1 MANIKLAVIGDFQQ
15 VYKEVEALEK
25 RINGIKPLEIKVS
38 ATQATEAA
46 KKATEQLN
54 KEEQKRTT
62 TAQKE
67 AEKRQTISHKE
78 AEKRTTEFLR
88 SAGKITENE
97 QKENQKRLTNQEKA
111 NQKSQENEQRHNARM
126 VEQAQ
131 RQADRLAA
139 SQQRADQ
146 QAEAQAQ
153 RHADRMIEQQQRQEQ
168 RLELYTIRQQQMLER
183 QSRAHQDFSKVVERA
198 TSVYGQF
205 AITLGRRLS
214 NAAINAVTSSFREAL
229 STMREVDQELANI
242 RKVTDAPESVI
253 NELGAQSYDVASRYG
268 ISAQDYLSAAAEFAK
283 AGYSNYGDMAELATK
298 TQLVGDVAAETATK
312 FLISTDAAFKMG
324 GSIEELTTVLDKAN
338 IIENNFATSIEKL
351 AGGFPI
357 VANVAAMTNMSVDET
372 VAALGTITAVTQES
386 GQMAARAL
394 RALVLNIMKDTQTE
408 IEEGVNWTEQEIETL
423 QDVLMKYSGEA
434 MRAAQEAG
442 KIVNPI
448 EAFRGLSEAYKSGDL
463 TQAELAQLASGL
475 GGKLRTNQLLAL
487 VQNMDMF
494 DEMLGMVEDS
504 AGSADKEISVLLE
517 TWNAKTNQLKNS
529 WTKFVS
535 ELIDSGEIKGL
546 IDEVRSFVEGLDAE
560 QIGGDIRNAIEPI
573 IRFIQDTDWKAAGQ
587 NISNI
592 FDKITKFA
600 QAAVVV
606 STLSTI
612 YGWLSSIFSMLGSIG
627 GLLGIGGAVGVAAGG
642 GIVAA
647 IGVLAAGVLAVAD
660 NFAKTNRVFSEATR
674 ELDQQRESVERANEA
689 YRDSTDEISAT
700 ALVADA
706 YIRKLQEMEQNG
718 LDADDAASDYHDTLV
733 RLTQLI
739 PELSEVID
747 LDNNS
752 IKGGTEALYDN
763 IEAWKANSTERA
775 IAARKA
781 AIVDAIAEAQ
791 VQNQINTIRR
801 DKAQSGILADWDALQ
816 AEADNITNNIIVP
829 GADVDDA
836 TLQRLTEITEWQDA
850 NYDAYLEATRQVEA
864 YNAAIEEGSN
874 LIDELEGQLR
884 ELEELESKETSSQ
897 QPKAED
903 FLSPGATDDMS
914 RVLAM
919 QEYLKASQET
929 AQVTQDGF
937 EESAEAAEENE
948 ERTGAAVSA
957 TTRHL
962 RRAAQHRRELRTELQ
977 SVNDEIVGDTED
989 FAEETGETLADGLR
1003 DSEGEIQAAAAE
1015 MTRSIGDG
1023 IISQSGYIKSKISE
1037 VVGIAKQFIGG
1048 LSASGSMSYH
1058 PEGQSWWVDSSGSV
1072 HTAHAEGTSNAPGGP
1087 TLVNELGPELI
1098 SENGRAYIAGGGRP
1112 TVVNLSPG
1120 AIVIPADQT
1129 EEALK
1134 GGMPRYA
1141 RASMN
1146 ATSLWGSGKATTT
1159 WTGRGGRGG
1168 GGSSG
1173 GGSSGGSASNSPDFS
1188 SLEKKLSDL
1197 LRNLE
1202 LQIKLAENEG
1212 DYVQVVKLYEKAQ
1225 EAVKGLVD
1233 KYRAAGYGEDST
1245 EVLTLLNKNYDYAG
1259 KQLDIYRTK
1268 WDELIKALQ
1277 ADTDATKAASA
1288 LEEKRQ
1294 AAEDA
1299 RESLA
1304 NAQSQRTVRIYN
1316 AATGQWEWVADE
1328 GKVKSAQSA
1337 LTKAEESY
1345 NEQVKSSAL
1354 TELKAL
1360 RDNPSDLSGITF
1372 GPALSAVAT
1381 MSESSPEF
1389 QNFAR
1394 ALDAVFGVGSFLQ
1407 STEGSTSV
1415 LPTVD
1420 SHDTNYS
1427 FGGVSLSQEQAGSM
1441 SLMELAKLL
1450 SVLKI
1455 T

>member
-46 KKATEQLN
+46 KRATEQLN

-168 RLELYTIRQQQMLER
+168 RLELYTVRQQQMLER

-338 IIENNFATSIEKL
+338 IIENNFATSIDKL

-434 MRAAQEAG
+434 MRTAQEAG

-494 DEMLGMVEDS
+494 DEMLGMVEES

-600 QAAVVV
+600 QAAVIV

-612 YGWLSSIFSMLGSIG
+612 YGWLTSIFSVLGSIG

-647 IGVLAAGVLAVAD
+647 LGVLAAGVLAVTD
-660 NFAKTNRVFSEATR
+660 NFAKTQRVFSEATR
-674 ELDQQRESVERANEA
+674 ELDRQRESVEKANEA

-700 ALVADA
+700 ALVADS
-706 YIRKLQEMEQNG
+706 YVRKLQEMERNG
-718 LDADDAASDYHDTLV
+718 VAADDAASDYHDTLV

-752 IKGGTEALYDN
+752 IKGGTQALYDN
-763 IEAWKANSTERA
+763 IEAWKANATERA

-781 AIVDAIAEAQ
+781 AIVDAIAEAE

-801 DKAQSGILADWDALQ
+801 DKATAGVVSDWESLQS
-816 AEADNITNNIIVP
+816 EADSITAGGEITS
-829 GADVDDA
+829 AQQ
-836 TLQRLTEITEWQDA
+836 QRLEEIAAWQDA
-850 NYDAYLEATRQVEA
+850 NYGAYLEATRQAEA
-864 YNAAIEEGSN
+864 YNAAIEEGSL

-884 ELEELESKETSSQ
+884 EIEELESKETSSQ

-903 FLSPGATDDMS
+903 FLPPGATDDMS

-919 QEYLKASQET
+919 QEYLKASEET
-929 AQVTQDGF
+929 AQVTQEGF

-957 TTRHL
+957 TARHL

-1003 DSEGEIQAAAAE
+1003 DSKGEIQAAAAE

-1023 IISQSGYIKSKISE
+1023 IISQSDYIKGKISE
-1037 VVGIAKQFIGG
+1037 VVGIAKQFLGG

-1058 PEGQSWWVDSSGSV
+1058 PAGQNWWVGSDGAI

-1146 ATSLWGSGKATTT
+1146 ATSLWGGGKALTT
-1159 WTGRGGRGG
+1159 WTGRGGGGGGGSGG
-1168 GGSSG
+1168 GGSS
-1173 GGSSGGSASNSPDFS
+1173 SGSASKSPDFS

-1212 DYVQVVKLYEKAQ
+1212 DYTQVVKLYEKAQ

-1360 RDNPSDLSGITF
+1360 RDNPSDLSSITL

-1389 QNFAR
+1389 QSFAR

-1427 FGGVSLSQEQAGSM
+1427 FGGVSLSQEQAASM